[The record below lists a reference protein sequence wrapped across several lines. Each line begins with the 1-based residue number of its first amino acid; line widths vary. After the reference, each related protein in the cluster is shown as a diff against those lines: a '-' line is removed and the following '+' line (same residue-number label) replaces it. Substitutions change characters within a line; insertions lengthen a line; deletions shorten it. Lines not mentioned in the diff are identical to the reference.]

1 RMVMLRETRERASQ
15 MGWKRSMKFRLRPGG
30 RARGPSD
37 RDRRKFAE
45 RTRSQGERRRKNP
58 TKPNGFMGLRGRK
71 KVRKGSVVV
80 SEISSGQTCDALPQ
94 AAAVDGKPR
103 DVLA

>member
-1 RMVMLRETRERASQ
+1 MDGHAARVTGTGENSRNGLEIRANN
-15 MGWKRSMKFRLRPGG
+15 
-30 RARGPSD
+30 
-37 RDRRKFAE
+37 AE
-45 RTRSQGERRRKNP
+45 KNP

-94 AAAVDGKPR
+94 SAAIDGKPR
-103 DVLA
+103 DVLAGIVPDGVLDNPCEG